1 VLILASGRAAHAR
14 SYMAKEGLMLKL
26 FALFLLLLFNLG
38 TNSSWASQ
46 LPPLDFK
53 QLDSK
58 SQYIILGKVKKVRY
72 EGKDPYSGKRYD
84 VSIEITSY
92 FKGDSKADLVV
103 IPLKIGGLRGFA
115 FALEQGDLGVF
126 FLKTLDDN
134 HGLLTYPGSVA
145 ILKKEYFKK

>member
-1 VLILASGRAAHAR
+1 MVIRAAAHPNRYIAQ
-14 SYMAKEGLMLKL
+14 EGLILKL
-26 FALFLLLLFNLG
+26 FVLFLLLFNLG

-58 SQYIILGKVKKVRY
+58 SQYIILGKVKKVSY
-72 EGKDPYSGKRYD
+72 EGQDPYSGKKYD
-84 VSIEITSY
+84 VSIEVTSY

-103 IPLKIGGLRGFA
+103 IPLKIGGLRGFD
-115 FALEQGDLGVF
+115 FTLEQGDLGVF

-134 HGLLTYPGSVA
+134 HGLLTYPGSVS
-145 ILKKEYFKK
+145 IFKKEYFKK